1 MTHAG
6 VNNNKEPGISG
17 IVNNNSTKVK
27 HYITFPTSNYWTP
40 LDKQVE
46 ELGSSHKHATHSYV
60 TPSLGDSNSAVFDTG
75 ATTSCGRTGDKC
87 QPITQKSHE
96 IFHMP
101 TGETTA
107 VSTQAKLYYDV
118 CEPEKTVDMVPQL
131 KQNSLISGGKFSDE
145 NYITVLT
152 LTDVLIYDGNDTHIS
167 VSKGSILRG
176 WRDTTT
182 GLWRVPL
189 QPNFP
194 PPKSEFIFL
203 ENSREDAIANV

>member
-60 TPSLGDSNSAVFDTG
+60 TSNLGDNNSAVFDTG
-75 ATTSCGRTGDKC
+75 VTSSRGRTGDKF
-87 QPITQKSHE
+87 QPTAQKLQK

-101 TGETTA
+101 TYETTA
-107 VSTQAKLYYDV
+107 AIKQAKLFHNV
-118 CEPEKTVDMVPQL
+118 CEPAKTVDMVPQL
-131 KQNSLISGGKFSDE
+131 QHNSLISGAKFSDA

-152 LTDVLIYDGNDTHIS
+152 PTEVLIYDGKDTYI
-167 VSKGSILRG
+167 
-176 WRDTTT
+176 
-182 GLWRVPL
+182 
-189 QPNFP
+189 
-194 PPKSEFIFL
+194 
-203 ENSREDAIANV
+203 